1 MTHKDW
7 HDTFSADRELPLI
20 SKLQQ
25 MIDPDQPIALVGWNT
40 YVVIKKMA
48 DALDEM
54 EATILELKKSQAA
67 TDEMLIA
74 MTMKAMKKDA

>member
-20 SKLQQ
+20 LHLQAT
-25 MIDPDQPIALVGWNT
+25 IDPNKPVALIGWNA
-40 YVVIKKMA
+40 YVNIKKMA
-48 DALDEM
+48 DALDKM
-54 EATILELKKSQAA
+54 EKELLEARKAQTA

-74 MTMKAMKKDA
+74 MTMKAMKKDV